1 MKNMEYDVTKVYQG
15 APLVKLGDL
24 IEECDLRNSDN
35 TYTLNDLKGI
45 SIEKKFIET
54 KANMDGVSL
63 TSYKIVKPKWISFV
77 PVTSRNGNKISLAF
91 NDTENT
97 FIASSAYTVFAVK
110 NKDILDASYLFLML
124 QRSEFDRIARFNS
137 WGSARETYTFCDLSR
152 YAIPLPAI
160 EVQRKY
166 VAAYR
171 SLQQLAEQN
180 EAIIAPLQEA
190 CNAFLAKIKKEY
202 PFVPIGEYIE
212 IDEEK
217 NIYNNLKVDSI
228 RGLATSK
235 QLISTKANMAGV
247 SLTSYKIMRPST
259 IAFVSDTS
267 RRADK
272 ISLAYNQTN
281 QSFLLSSISTIFKS
295 SNLEKLDIAFLYLWF
310 CRPEFDR
317 FARYNSWGSAR
328 ETFSW
333 DDMQRVKIPL
343 APIEVQRSIVALYN
357 CAEEA
362 RAIAEEAR
370 EQLKDLAP
378 AMVQRAAN
386 TPIEI

>member
-1 MKNMEYDVTKVYQG
+1 MEYDVTKVYQG

-202 PFVPIGEYIE
+202 PFVSIGEYIE
-212 IDEEK
+212 QSTE
-217 NIYNNLKVDSI
+217 YNSNCKYGVESLLGVTSDSVFD
-228 RGLATSK
+228 TSK
-235 QLISTKANMAGV
+235 AKTDGLIFN
-247 SLTSYKIMRPST
+247 SYKIVYEKD
-259 IAFVSDTS
+259 F
-267 RRADK
+267 
-272 ISLAYNQTN
+272 AYNPSRINLGSIALRKGNPCIVSPMYTVFRLTSKGN
-281 QSFLLSSISTIFKS
+281 QYFIPQFLLLCFLRKEFLRSTFFYAS
-295 SNLEKLDIAFLYLWF
+295 GSVRDT
-310 CRPEFDR
+310 FD
-317 FARYNSWGSAR
+317 FSA
-328 ETFSW
+328 
-333 DDMQRVKIPL
+333 MQRVKIPL

-370 EQLKDLAP
+370 EQLKNLAP